1 MIPIELKKCI
11 GSPCE
16 VRTMDND
23 LLSPGKVGAVGDE
36 TLDIVSSKGERMP
49 LHYYN
54 APVKINIF
62 STSEGKF
69 SLGGNIYISN
79 EKFWRISNVTLFDN
93 FEKRGFFRI
102 RTDALGEILLHPEEE
117 EAPEQM
123 AHRLFPV
130 KLLDVSLCG
139 VGFVADCNLELG
151 EDVLIR
157 KLKMQEK
164 EKEFSFLAKVRR
176 KGMQRDAGTVYGVSI
191 EEISEREMD
200 RLCRIIFALQREEI
214 QRRRNR

>member
-23 LLSPGKVGAVGDE
+23 LLTPGKVGAVGDE
-36 TLDIVSSKGERMP
+36 TLDIVASNGERLP

-62 STSEGKF
+62 STTEGKF
-69 SLGGNIYISN
+69 SLGGNTYISN
-79 EKFWRISNVTLFDN
+79 EKFWRVSNVTLFDN

-102 RTDALGEILLHPEEE
+102 RTDAEGEILLHPEEE
-117 EAPEQM
+117 EVSEQM
-123 AHRLFPV
+123 PHRKFPMQ
-130 KLLDVSLCG
+130 LLDVSLCG
-139 VGFVADCNLELG
+139 VGFIADCNLEIG
-151 EDVLIR
+151 ENILIR
-157 KLKMQEK
+157 KLKMQQN

-176 KGMQRDAGTVYGVSI
+176 KGAPRDTGDVYGVSI